1 MRGKQETE
9 PQIHL
14 HDVRTNMKKPTVST
28 IIFSY
33 LKEHEGEWIAGYSF
47 VNRTV
52 GVGDKTYFC
61 GSSSDRKARLMAE
74 EGKIE
79 RKREGK
85 YAYYRVPKPT
95 PIIAQKSL
103 AFIKEMA

>member
-1 MRGKQETE
+1 MT
-9 PQIHL
+9 
-14 HDVRTNMKKPTVST
+14 KKPTVST

-33 LKEHEGEWIAGYSF
+33 LKEHEGEWIGGFSF
-47 VNRTV
+47 CNRPITIKD
-52 GVGDKTYFC
+52 GTYFC

-79 RKREGK
+79 RKHEGG
-85 YAYYRVPKPT
+85 YAWYRVPKPT

-103 AFIKEMA
+103 AFVRETAYNKVNN

>member
-1 MRGKQETE
+1 
-9 PQIHL
+9 
-14 HDVRTNMKKPTVST
+14 MKKSVSQ
-28 IIFSY
+28 IIYSY

-47 VNRTV
+47 VNRSV

-79 RKREGK
+79 RKHEKG
-85 YAYYRVPKPT
+85 YAWYRVKPKLVT
-95 PIIAQKSL
+95 YYQQKL
-103 AFIKEMA
+103 LTVKL